1 MQHFLEAQVIDSHHL
16 RLKKPIK
23 IAPGSIVMIAIE
35 TQGKSVSDDQ
45 EWYLLSANGL
55 ADAYDESEPDY
66 SLDRIKVH
74 NPEYQ
79 P

>member
-1 MQHFLEAQVIDSHHL
+1 MEYIVEAQVIDSHHL

-23 IAPGSIVMIAIE
+23 IAPGSVVMIAIE
-35 TQGKSVSDDQ
+35 DQDKSISDDQ
-45 EWYLLSANGL
+45 LWYLISARSL
-55 ADAYDESEPDY
+55 AEAYAESEPDY
-66 SLDRIKVH
+66 PLDSIKDP